1 MPTSNRNFLTGAQ
14 AMVRMLE
21 AYNVKHIFGLC
32 GDTTLP
38 LYDALA
44 QMDHGITH
52 FLTRDER
59 HAAYMAD
66 GYARVTGKPG
76 VCEGPS
82 GGGATYILPGVVEA
96 NESSVPILAITS
108 DVATTSRGRYPLTE
122 LDQRALFAPLTKWN
136 TSLDN
141 AARLPAAIRQ
151 AFRAM
156 TTGRSGA
163 VHLALPFDTQ
173 KGEVDVSEIW
183 ADPSHQKFPAQPAA
197 PVHTDIKAAADL
209 LCGATS
215 AVAICGGGPVL
226 AGGEAALERLAV
238 ALELPVATTVS
249 GQGAIAETHELALG
263 VVGSNGGVPA
273 TRAVVDTADV
283 ILFVGCRAGS
293 VTTERWRSPPMG
305 KTIIHIDSDPMVI
318 GANYQTEVAI
328 YADAKLALE
337 ALALEVE
344 SRTNRNQ
351 QNGIARAA
359 GAWTV
364 KLSEFSPRAQ
374 SDQRPITPERVVAT
388 LARQLSSDAV
398 IVADPGTPCPYFSAH
413 YRWPKSGRYFITNRA
428 HGALGYAL
436 AASMGAHVGRP
447 DAKTVAV
454 MGDGSFAFCVGE
466 FETLVRYNI
475 PVTAIVFSNAVFGWI
490 KAGQNAGFDKRF
502 YNVDFSRTDHAAVA
516 RAYGVKAWTVEDP
529 ADLEGVLR
537 EALTHDGPTLVDII
551 SQPLHEAAAP
561 VSEWVA

>member
-1 MPTSNRNFLTGAQ
+1 
-14 AMVRMLE
+14 
-21 AYNVKHIFGLC
+21 
-32 GDTTLP
+32 
-38 LYDALA
+38 
-44 QMDHGITH
+44 
-52 FLTRDER
+52 
-59 HAAYMAD
+59 
-66 GYARVTGKPG
+66 
-76 VCEGPS
+76 
-82 GGGATYILPGVVEA
+82 
-96 NESSVPILAITS
+96 
-108 DVATTSRGRYPLTE
+108 
-122 LDQRALFAPLTKWN
+122 
-136 TSLDN
+136 
-141 AARLPAAIRQ
+141 
-151 AFRAM
+151 
-156 TTGRSGA
+156 
-163 VHLALPFDTQ
+163 
-173 KGEVDVSEIW
+173 
-183 ADPSHQKFPAQPAA
+183 
-197 PVHTDIKAAADL
+197 
-209 LCGATS
+209 
-215 AVAICGGGPVL
+215 
-226 AGGEAALERLAV
+226 
-238 ALELPVATTVS
+238 
-249 GQGAIAETHELALG
+249 
-263 VVGSNGGVPA
+263 
-273 TRAVVDTADV
+273 
-283 ILFVGCRAGS
+283 
-293 VTTERWRSPPMG
+293 MG

-413 YRWPKSGRYFITNRA
+413 YRWPKSGRHFITNRA